1 MQTFNNNTLKQRHE
15 NRAKARAIKR
25 ARENKLPQRFTRC
38 WPKVEPS
45 RAESSRVAKGRYDS
59 CRLSNSKVKYK
70 LCDKDTRPRP
80 DTLLLGHRLRSSPS
94 TPFFFFAQNAA
105 MQSNSDP
112 VQMKTKLQQQQQQQL
127 LRAGKGEEQGQQQQ
141 QQQQELK
148 TWPNKALNTLE

>member
-94 TPFFFFAQNAA
+94 TPFFFAQNAA